1 MSWRIAE
8 LLVLV
13 PPFGVLG
20 RAQQQLEMNC
30 LHCIAGRILKFMVK
44 LLLIMC
50 CSCCAASLMR
60 TAAAKVNNIE
70 SYTKL
75 SHEEMHHINT
85 LHPTSSNFSFHPFQP
100 SPHQFHHPR
109 RPSIA
114 CASMLVPL
122 LLPLFACLFD
132 VRSPQR
138 WEFLLHL

>member
-1 MSWRIAE
+1 MSPR
-8 LLVLV
+8 LSDTLVMV

-70 SYTKL
+70 SYMKITY
-75 SHEEMHHINT
+75 EEVHYIDT
-85 LHPTSSNFSFHPFQP
+85 LHYISSISNFYAHTS
-100 SPHQFHHPR
+100 
-109 RPSIA
+109 
-114 CASMLVPL
+114 
-122 LLPLFACLFD
+122 
-132 VRSPQR
+132 
-138 WEFLLHL
+138 